1 MSLASRMYHGETSY
15 DFVGR
20 RRLWFTISG
29 LLVLISLVSLVV
41 PGLNFGIDFK
51 GGAVFRVTPDKAVT
65 EAQIREAVGPAAEVV
80 QVTESDPV
88 QVSVQ
93 TEELPPAEVARIRT
107 ELAEVAGVDRNGV
120 STESIGSKWGS
131 AVSRRAI
138 IALLVFLVVVTIYVS
153 LRMEFK
159 MAVAALVA
167 LLHDL
172 IITAGIFAL
181 ARFEVTP
188 ATVIALLTIL
198 GYSLYDTVVVFDKVR
213 ENTGS
218 LTAMSRTTYSQAT
231 NLAVNQTMMRSLNT
245 SLASLLPILGLLLV
259 GSYLLGAETLKDLA
273 LALFV
278 GVAAGAYSSIFIAPP
293 IVAMW
298 KEKEPR
304 YAQLRARV
312 ERLAAQGPGAERPAR
327 AERPE
332 RPSGPTPARGAARP
346 GARAPRPSRSC
357 RPDDEPWRGATRA
370 GERRESRPRSPRR
383 RPAASRPSHAR
394 PSSAASR
401 PDASSPARPSAGGA
415 SHRQED
421 PPCPSTSSACGPSSA
436 TCPTSPSRGSSSR
449 TSPRCWPTRS
459 PSPR

>member
-1 MSLASRMYHGETSY
+1 VSLASRMYHGETSY

-20 RRLWFTISG
+20 RRLWFSISAV
-29 LLVLISLVSLVV
+29 LLLISVVSLIW
-41 PGLNFGIDFK
+41 PGLNFGIDFR
-51 GGAVFRVTPDKAVT
+51 GGAVFRVQPERTLT
-65 EAQIREAVGPAAEVV
+65 EAQVRDAIGPAAEVV
-80 QVTESDPV
+80 QVTTSQPV
-88 QVSVQ
+88 EVIVQ
-93 TEELPPAEVARIRT
+93 TEVLGQPEVARIRT
-107 ELAEVAGVDRNGV
+107 ELAELAGVERNDV
-120 STESIGSKWGS
+120 STQSIGSKWGS
-131 AVSRRAI
+131 TVSRKAA

-167 LLHDL
+167 LVHDL
-172 IITAGIFAL
+172 VITSGIFAL

-213 ENTGS
+213 ENTGA
-218 LTAMSRTTYSQAT
+218 LTAMSRTTYSEAT

-259 GSYLLGAETLKDLA
+259 GNYLLGAETLKDLA

-312 ERLAAQGPGAERPAR
+312 ERLAAQGGVDRPERPAR
-327 AERPE
+327 AATATARPARAGAGGTRSRRAQAPPPE
-332 RPSGPTPARGAARP
+332 PELPPDEELEAADELDEPADEPAAAESAVAAPTPARRQP
-346 GARAPRPSRSC
+346 QKPRP
-357 RPDDEPWRGATRA
+357 TQQ
-370 GERRESRPRSPRR
+370 RRKPSGRQPSRPAKRR
-383 RPAASRPSHAR
+383 RR
-394 PSSAASR
+394 
-401 PDASSPARPSAGGA
+401 
-415 SHRQED
+415 
-421 PPCPSTSSACGPSSA
+421 
-436 TCPTSPSRGSSSR
+436 
-449 TSPRCWPTRS
+449 
-459 PSPR
+459 

>member
-1 MSLASRMYHGETSY
+1 VSLASRMYHGETSY

-20 RRLWFTISG
+20 RRLWFTISA

-41 PGLNFGIDFK
+41 PGLNFGIDFR
-51 GGAVFRVTPDKAVT
+51 GGAVFRVQPERAVT
-65 EAQIREAVGPAAEVV
+65 EAQVRDAVGPAAEVV
-80 QVTESDPV
+80 QVTRDDPV

-93 TEELPPAEVARIRT
+93 TEELAQPEVARIRAG
-107 ELAEVAGVDRNGV
+107 LAEVAGVQANDV
-120 STESIGSKWGS
+120 STDSIGSKWGGT
-131 AVSRRAI
+131 VSRKAI
-138 IALLVFLVVVTIYVS
+138 IALLVFLVVVTVYVS

-218 LTAMSRTTYSQAT
+218 LTAMSRTTFSQAT

-312 ERLAAQGPGAERPAR
+312 ERLGAQGPA

-332 RPSGPTPARGAARP
+332 RPLRAGAGPTRSAAGSAAARD
-346 GARAPRPSRSC
+346 GGSRRAPLPPPEPELA
-357 RPDDEPWRGATRA
+357 PDDEQDLLPGGAHELKDEDDQTEPA
-370 GERRESRPRSPRR
+370 AIAQAPARRQPQKPRPTQQRRKPSGRQQSRPAKRR
-383 RPAASRPSHAR
+383 RR
-394 PSSAASR
+394 
-401 PDASSPARPSAGGA
+401 
-415 SHRQED
+415 
-421 PPCPSTSSACGPSSA
+421 
-436 TCPTSPSRGSSSR
+436 
-449 TSPRCWPTRS
+449 
-459 PSPR
+459 

>member
-1 MSLASRMYHGETSY
+1 MSLASRLYHGETSF
-15 DFVGR
+15 DIVGR

-29 LLVLISLVSLVV
+29 VLVLVSLISLIV

-51 GGAVFRVTPDKAVT
+51 GGAVFRVQPERPVT
-65 EAQIREAVGPAAEVV
+65 EAQVRRAVGSAAEVV
-80 QVTESDPV
+80 QVTENEPV
-88 QVSVQ
+88 QVIVQ
-93 TEELPPAEVARIRT
+93 TEELGQPEVARIRT
-107 ELAEVAGVDRNGV
+107 ELAGLAGVERNQV
-120 STESIGSKWGS
+120 STENIGSKWGS
-131 AVSRRAI
+131 TVSRKAV

-172 IITAGIFAL
+172 IITCGIFAL

-188 ATVIALLTIL
+188 ASVIALLTIL

-213 ENTGS
+213 ENTGA

-293 IVAMW
+293 IVAAW

-312 ERLAAQGPGAERPAR
+312 ERLAAQGPGAER

-332 RPSGPTPARGAARP
+332 RP
-346 GARAPRPSRSC
+346 ARAGAGGTRARRTAAPPPEPEPLPSRSW
-357 RPDDEPWRGATRA
+357 RPTTSWR
-370 GERRESRPRSPRR
+370 RRRPRPRR
-383 RPAASRPSHAR
+383 RPWSPRRQPAASPRSRAR
-394 PSSAASR
+394 PSSGASR
-401 PDASSPARPSAGGA
+401 PAASSPVRPSAAGA
-415 SHRQED
+415 SSRQED
-421 PPCPSTSSACGPSSA
+421 PDRAHRHPAPAGPH
-436 TCPTSPSRGSSSR
+436 P
-449 TSPRCWPTRS
+449 
-459 PSPR
+459 

>member
-1 MSLASRMYHGETSY
+1 VSLASRMYHGETSF
-15 DFVGR
+15 DIVGR
-20 RRLWFTISG
+20 RRLWFTISAVL
-29 LLVLISLVSLVV
+29 LLVSVVSLIV

-51 GGAVFRVTPDKAVT
+51 GGAVFRLQPERAVT
-65 EAQIREAVGPAAEVV
+65 EAQVRDAVGSAAEVV
-80 QVTESDPV
+80 QVTRGTPV

-107 ELAEVAGVDRNGV
+107 ALAELGGVDRNDV
-120 STESIGSKWGS
+120 STESIGSKWGTT
-131 AVSRRAI
+131 VSRRAF
-138 IALLVFLVVVTIYVS
+138 IALAVFLVAVTIYVS

-167 LLHDL
+167 LIHDL

-293 IVAMW
+293 IVAAW
-298 KEKEPR
+298 KEREPR

-312 ERLAAQGPGAERPAR
+312 ERLAAQGPGADA
-327 AERPE
+327 RPE
-332 RPSGPTPARGAARP
+332 RPVRAGTGTSRSAGGSAAARDARSRRAAPPPTPELAPDEEEPAAPDEERP
-346 GARAPRPSRSC
+346 PRAALGEEEAAAAETEPAAVAPTPSRRQPQKPRPSQQ
-357 RPDDEPWRGATRA
+357 
-370 GERRESRPRSPRR
+370 RRKPSGRQQSRPAKRR
-383 RPAASRPSHAR
+383 RR
-394 PSSAASR
+394 
-401 PDASSPARPSAGGA
+401 
-415 SHRQED
+415 
-421 PPCPSTSSACGPSSA
+421 
-436 TCPTSPSRGSSSR
+436 
-449 TSPRCWPTRS
+449 
-459 PSPR
+459 

>member
-20 RRLWFTISG
+20 RRLWFSISAA
-29 LLVLISLVSLVV
+29 LVVISLVSLVW

-51 GGAVFRVTPDKAVT
+51 GGAVFRVEPTHAVT
-65 EAQIREAVGPAAEVV
+65 EAQIRRAVGPAAEVV
-80 QVTESDPV
+80 QVTSDNPP
-88 QVSVQ
+88 QVIVQ
-93 TEELPPAEVARIRT
+93 TEELPPAEVTRIRT
-107 ELAEVAGVDRNGV
+107 ALADVAGVQTNGV
-120 STESIGSKWGS
+120 STQTIGSKWGS
-131 AVSRRAI
+131 TVSRKAV
-138 IALLVFLVVVTIYVS
+138 IALLVFLVVVVVYVS

-181 ARFEVTP
+181 SRFEVTP

-213 ENTGS
+213 ENTAP
-218 LTAMSRTTYSQAT
+218 LTAMSRTTYAQAT
-231 NLAVNQTMMRSLNT
+231 NLVVNQTMMRSLNT

-259 GSYLLGAETLKDLA
+259 GNYLLGAETLKDLA

-293 IVAMW
+293 LVAMW

-304 YAQLRARV
+304 YAQLKARV
-312 ERLAAQGPGAERPAR
+312 ERLAAQGAG

-332 RPSGPTPARGAARP
+332 RPARPERPVRGRRPAAAQRP
-346 GARAPRPSRSC
+346 GARGAEPELVAEPELPPDEELEGEVAETEPAAVAPAPARRQPPKPRPNQQ
-357 RPDDEPWRGATRA
+357 
-370 GERRESRPRSPRR
+370 RRKPSGRQQSRPAKRR
-383 RPAASRPSHAR
+383 RR
-394 PSSAASR
+394 
-401 PDASSPARPSAGGA
+401 
-415 SHRQED
+415 
-421 PPCPSTSSACGPSSA
+421 
-436 TCPTSPSRGSSSR
+436 
-449 TSPRCWPTRS
+449 
-459 PSPR
+459 

>member
-1 MSLASRMYHGETSY
+1 VSLASRLYHGETSF
-15 DFVGR
+15 DIVGR
-20 RRLWFTISG
+20 RRLWFTISAVL
-29 LLVLISLVSLVV
+29 LLVSLVSLVV

-51 GGAVFRVTPDKAVT
+51 GGAVFRVQPEQPVT
-65 EAQIREAVGPAAEVV
+65 EAEVRRAVGPAAEVV
-80 QVTESDPV
+80 QVTESEPT
-88 QVSVQ
+88 QVIVQ
-93 TEELPPAEVARIRT
+93 TEELGQPEVARIRT
-107 ELAEVAGVDRNGV
+107 ELAELAGVERNEV
-120 STESIGSKWGS
+120 STENIGSKWGS
-131 AVSRRAI
+131 TVSRRAV

-172 IITAGIFAL
+172 IITCGIFAL

-188 ATVIALLTIL
+188 ASVIALLTIL

-213 ENTGS
+213 ENTGA

-312 ERLAAQGPGAERPAR
+312 ERLAAQGG

-332 RPSGPTPARGAARP
+332 RPERPARPVRAGGAARDARSRRAAAPPPEPELAPDPELPPDEELAEVAGTEEPAEPAEPAVVAQTPARRQP
-346 GARAPRPSRSC
+346 QKPRP
-357 RPDDEPWRGATRA
+357 TQQ
-370 GERRESRPRSPRR
+370 RRKPSGRQQSRPAKRR
-383 RPAASRPSHAR
+383 RR
-394 PSSAASR
+394 
-401 PDASSPARPSAGGA
+401 
-415 SHRQED
+415 
-421 PPCPSTSSACGPSSA
+421 
-436 TCPTSPSRGSSSR
+436 
-449 TSPRCWPTRS
+449 
-459 PSPR
+459 

>member
-1 MSLASRMYHGETSY
+1 VSLASRLYHGETSY
-15 DFVGR
+15 DIVGR
-20 RRLWFTISG
+20 RRLWFSISAV
-29 LLVLISLVSLVV
+29 LLLISIVSLIW

-51 GGAVFRVTPDKAVT
+51 GGAVFRVQAVEPVT
-65 EAQIREAVGPAAEVV
+65 EAKVRDAVGPVAEVV
-80 QVTESDPV
+80 QITENEPV

-93 TEELPPAEVARIRT
+93 TEVLEPAEVTRIRT
-107 ELAEVAGVDRNGV
+107 ELAGVAGTEVSDV
-120 STESIGSKWGS
+120 STETIGSKWGS
-131 AVSRRAI
+131 TVSRKAI
-138 IALLVFLVVVTIYVS
+138 VALLVFLVVVTLYVS

-213 ENTGS
+213 ENTGA
-218 LTAMSRTTYSQAT
+218 LTSMSRTTYSQAT

-259 GSYLLGAETLKDLA
+259 GNYLLGAETLKDLA

-312 ERLAAQGPGAERPAR
+312 ERLGAQGAT
-327 AERPE
+327 ERPE
-332 RPSGPTPARGAARP
+332 RPERPVRAGGAARDARSRRAAAPPPEPELAPDPELPPDEELEEVAGAEPAEPAVVAQTPARRQP
-346 GARAPRPSRSC
+346 QKPRP
-357 RPDDEPWRGATRA
+357 TQQ
-370 GERRESRPRSPRR
+370 RRKPSGRQQSRPAKRR
-383 RPAASRPSHAR
+383 RR
-394 PSSAASR
+394 
-401 PDASSPARPSAGGA
+401 
-415 SHRQED
+415 
-421 PPCPSTSSACGPSSA
+421 
-436 TCPTSPSRGSSSR
+436 
-449 TSPRCWPTRS
+449 
-459 PSPR
+459 

>member
-29 LLVLISLVSLVV
+29 LLVLISLVSLFT

-51 GGAVFRVTPDKAVT
+51 GGASFRVQPERPVT
-65 EAQIREAVGPAAEVV
+65 EAQVREAVGPVAEVV
-80 QVTESDPV
+80 QVTEDDPV
-88 QVSVQ
+88 QIIVQ
-93 TEELPPAEVARIRT
+93 TEELSQPEIAKVRAD
-107 ELAEVAGVDRNGV
+107 LAEVAGVQSNDV
-120 STESIGSKWGS
+120 STNSIGSKWGS
-131 AVSRRAI
+131 TVSRKAV
-138 IALLVFLVVVTIYVS
+138 IALLVFLVVVVIYVS

-172 IITAGIFAL
+172 LITAGIFAL

-218 LTAMSRTTYSQAT
+218 LTAMSRTTYSEAT
-231 NLAVNQTMMRSLNT
+231 NLAINQTVMRSLNT
-245 SLASLLPILGLLLV
+245 SLASLLPILGLLGV
-259 GSYLLGAETLKDLA
+259 GAFLLGAETLKDLA

-312 ERLAAQGPGAERPAR
+312 ERLAAQGPGAERPER
-327 AERPE
+327 PQRPE
-332 RPSGPTPARGAARP
+332 RPVRTGAGGTRSRRAAAPPSEPEPVPSPELPPDNELEETEAEAEEEAVVAQAPARSQP
-346 GARAPRPSRSC
+346 QKPRP
-357 RPDDEPWRGATRA
+357 TQQ
-370 GERRESRPRSPRR
+370 RRKPSGRQQSRPAKRR
-383 RPAASRPSHAR
+383 RR
-394 PSSAASR
+394 
-401 PDASSPARPSAGGA
+401 
-415 SHRQED
+415 
-421 PPCPSTSSACGPSSA
+421 
-436 TCPTSPSRGSSSR
+436 
-449 TSPRCWPTRS
+449 
-459 PSPR
+459 

>member
-1 MSLASRMYHGETSY
+1 VSLASRLYHGETSF
-15 DFVGR
+15 DIVGR

-29 LLVLISLVSLVV
+29 VLVLVSLISLIV

-51 GGAVFRVTPDKAVT
+51 GGAVFRVQPERPVT
-65 EAQIREAVGPAAEVV
+65 EAQVRRVVGSAAEVV
-80 QVTESDPV
+80 QVTENEPV
-88 QVSVQ
+88 QVIVQ
-93 TEELPPAEVARIRT
+93 TEVLGQPEVARIRT
-107 ELAEVAGVDRNGV
+107 ELAELAGVERNQV
-120 STESIGSKWGS
+120 STENIGSKWGS
-131 AVSRRAI
+131 TVSRKAV

-213 ENTGS
+213 ENTGA

-312 ERLAAQGPGAERPAR
+312 ERLAAQGPGAERPER
-327 AERPE
+327 PPRPE
-332 RPSGPTPARGAARP
+332 RPVRTGAGGTRSRRAAAPPPEPEPLPAPELPPDSELEEAEAEEEAVVAQAPARRQP
-346 GARAPRPSRSC
+346 QKPRP
-357 RPDDEPWRGATRA
+357 TQQ
-370 GERRESRPRSPRR
+370 RRKPSGRQQSRPAKRR
-383 RPAASRPSHAR
+383 RR
-394 PSSAASR
+394 
-401 PDASSPARPSAGGA
+401 
-415 SHRQED
+415 
-421 PPCPSTSSACGPSSA
+421 
-436 TCPTSPSRGSSSR
+436 
-449 TSPRCWPTRS
+449 
-459 PSPR
+459 

>member
-1 MSLASRMYHGETSY
+1 MSLASRLYHGETSY

-29 LLVLISLVSLVV
+29 VLVLVSLISLFV

-51 GGAVFRVTPDKAVT
+51 GGAVFRVQPTRPVT
-65 EAQIREAVGPAAEVV
+65 EAQVRDAVGSAAEIV
-80 QVTESDPV
+80 QITETQPI

-93 TEELPPAEVARIRT
+93 TEELPAAEVTRIRG
-107 ELAEVAGVDRNGV
+107 ELAQVAGVQLNGV
-120 STESIGSKWGS
+120 STETIGSKWGGT
-131 AVSRRAI
+131 VSRKAV
-138 IALLVFLVVVTIYVS
+138 IALLAFLVAVTIYVS

-167 LLHDL
+167 LVHDL

-181 ARFEVTP
+181 SRFEVTP

-245 SLASLLPILGLLLV
+245 SLASLLPILGLLVV
-259 GSYLLGAETLKDLA
+259 GNYLLGAETLKDLA

-293 IVAMW
+293 LVAMW

-312 ERLAAQGPGAERPAR
+312 ERLATQGPA

-332 RPSGPTPARGAARP
+332 RPVRAAAGSARPAGGPAPAREGRPRRAPAPPPEPEPELADHDEEELEEAAETESAVAAPTPARRQP
-346 GARAPRPSRSC
+346 QKPRPNQQ
-357 RPDDEPWRGATRA
+357 
-370 GERRESRPRSPRR
+370 RRKPSGRQQSRPAKRR
-383 RPAASRPSHAR
+383 RR
-394 PSSAASR
+394 
-401 PDASSPARPSAGGA
+401 
-415 SHRQED
+415 
-421 PPCPSTSSACGPSSA
+421 
-436 TCPTSPSRGSSSR
+436 
-449 TSPRCWPTRS
+449 
-459 PSPR
+459 

>member
-1 MSLASRMYHGETSY
+1 
-15 DFVGR
+15 
-20 RRLWFTISG
+20 
-29 LLVLISLVSLVV
+29 
-41 PGLNFGIDFK
+41 
-51 GGAVFRVTPDKAVT
+51 
-65 EAQIREAVGPAAEVV
+65 
-80 QVTESDPV
+80 
-88 QVSVQ
+88 
-93 TEELPPAEVARIRT
+93 
-107 ELAEVAGVDRNGV
+107 
-120 STESIGSKWGS
+120 
-131 AVSRRAI
+131 
-138 IALLVFLVVVTIYVS
+138 VTIYVS

-188 ATVIALLTIL
+188 ASVIALLTIL

-312 ERLAAQGPGAERPAR
+312 ERLAAQGPGAERP
-327 AERPE
+327 ERPE
-332 RPSGPTPARGAARP
+332 RPVRAGAGGTRARRAA
-346 GARAPRPSRSC
+346 APPPEPEPLPSPELP
-357 RPDDEPWRGATRA
+357 PDDELEEAEAEAEEEAVAAQAPV
-370 GERRESRPRSPRR
+370 RRQPQKPRPTQQRRKPSGRQQSRPAKRR
-383 RPAASRPSHAR
+383 RR
-394 PSSAASR
+394 
-401 PDASSPARPSAGGA
+401 
-415 SHRQED
+415 
-421 PPCPSTSSACGPSSA
+421 
-436 TCPTSPSRGSSSR
+436 
-449 TSPRCWPTRS
+449 
-459 PSPR
+459 

>member
-1 MSLASRMYHGETSY
+1 VSLASRMYHGETSY

-29 LLVLISLVSLVV
+29 VLVLVSLVSLVV

-51 GGAVFRVTPDKAVT
+51 GGAVFRVQPTHAVT
-65 EAQIREAVGPAAEVV
+65 EAQVRGAVGSVAEVV
-80 QVTESDPV
+80 QVTEQTPV
-88 QVSVQ
+88 QVIVQ
-93 TEELPPAEVARIRT
+93 TEEVPQAEVARIRAQ
-107 ELAEVAGVDRNGV
+107 LAKVAGVQINAV

-131 AVSRRAI
+131 TVSRKAVLG
-138 IALLVFLVVVTIYVS
+138 LLVFLVAVTLYVS

-172 IITAGIFAL
+172 IITCGIYAL

-188 ATVIALLTIL
+188 ATVIAVLTIL

-213 ENTGS
+213 ENTAS

-231 NLAVNQTMMRSLNT
+231 NLAINQTIMRSLNT

-259 GSYLLGAETLKDLA
+259 GSYLLGAETLKDLG

-293 IVAMW
+293 LVAMW
-298 KEKEPR
+298 KEREPR

-312 ERLAAQGPGAERPAR
+312 ERLAAQGPGAERP
-327 AERPE
+327 ERPE
-332 RPSGPTPARGAARP
+332 RPVRAATGTARQ
-346 GARAPRPSRSC
+346 
-357 RPDDEPWRGATRA
+357 A
-370 GERRESRPRSPRR
+370 G
-383 RPAASRPSHAR
+383 RPAAREGRARRAPAPLPEPEPELAEHDEEDLEEAAETESAVVAQAPARRQPQKPRPTQQRRKSSGRQQSRPAKR
-394 PSSAASR
+394 R
-401 PDASSPARPSAGGA
+401 R
-415 SHRQED
+415 R
-421 PPCPSTSSACGPSSA
+421 
-436 TCPTSPSRGSSSR
+436 
-449 TSPRCWPTRS
+449 
-459 PSPR
+459 

>member
-1 MSLASRMYHGETSY
+1 VSLASRMYHGETSF
-15 DFVGR
+15 DIVGR
-20 RRLWFTISG
+20 RRLWFTISAVL
-29 LLVLISLVSLVV
+29 LLVSLVSLVV

-51 GGAVFRVTPDKAVT
+51 GGAVFRVQPERPVS
-65 EAQIREAVGPAAEVV
+65 EAQVRRAVGPAAEVV
-80 QVTESDPV
+80 QVTESEPV
-88 QVSVQ
+88 QVIVQ
-93 TEELPPAEVARIRT
+93 TKELGQPEVARIRT
-107 ELAEVAGVDRNGV
+107 ALAELGGVERNAV
-120 STESIGSKWGS
+120 STENIGSKWGS
-131 AVSRRAI
+131 TVSRKAV

-172 IITAGIFAL
+172 IITCGIFAL

-188 ATVIALLTIL
+188 ASVIALLTIL

-213 ENTGS
+213 ENTGA

-298 KEKEPR
+298 KEREPR

-312 ERLAAQGPGAERPAR
+312 ERLAAQGPGAERP
-327 AERPE
+327 ERPGRVGAGGTRARRAAAPPPQPE
-332 RPSGPTPARGAARP
+332 PLPSPELP
-346 GARAPRPSRSC
+346 
-357 RPDDEPWRGATRA
+357 PDDELEEPAA
-370 GERRESRPRSPRR
+370 EAQEEAVVAQAPARRQPQKPRPTQQRRKPSGRQQSRPAKRR
-383 RPAASRPSHAR
+383 RR
-394 PSSAASR
+394 
-401 PDASSPARPSAGGA
+401 
-415 SHRQED
+415 
-421 PPCPSTSSACGPSSA
+421 
-436 TCPTSPSRGSSSR
+436 
-449 TSPRCWPTRS
+449 
-459 PSPR
+459 

>member
-1 MSLASRMYHGETSY
+1 VSLASRLYHGETSF
-15 DFVGR
+15 DIVGR

-29 LLVLISLVSLVV
+29 VLVLVSLISLIV

-51 GGAVFRVTPDKAVT
+51 GGAVFRVQPERPVT
-65 EAQIREAVGPAAEVV
+65 EAQVRRAVGPAAEVV
-80 QVTESDPV
+80 QVTEGEPV
-88 QVSVQ
+88 QVIVQ
-93 TEELPPAEVARIRT
+93 TEELGQPEVARIRT
-107 ELAEVAGVDRNGV
+107 GLAELAGVERNEV
-120 STESIGSKWGS
+120 STENIGSKWGS
-131 AVSRRAI
+131 TVSRKAVL
-138 IALLVFLVVVTIYVS
+138 ALLVFLVVVTIYVS

-172 IITAGIFAL
+172 IITCGIFAL

-188 ATVIALLTIL
+188 ASVIALLTIL

-213 ENTGS
+213 ENTGA

-312 ERLAAQGPGAERPAR
+312 ERLAAQGPGAERPER
-327 AERPE
+327 PPRPE
-332 RPSGPTPARGAARP
+332 RPVRTGAGGTRSRRAAAPPPEPEPVPSPELPPDNELEEAEAEAEEEAVVAQAPARRQP
-346 GARAPRPSRSC
+346 QKPRP
-357 RPDDEPWRGATRA
+357 TQQ
-370 GERRESRPRSPRR
+370 RRKPSGRQQSRPAKRR
-383 RPAASRPSHAR
+383 RR
-394 PSSAASR
+394 
-401 PDASSPARPSAGGA
+401 
-415 SHRQED
+415 
-421 PPCPSTSSACGPSSA
+421 
-436 TCPTSPSRGSSSR
+436 
-449 TSPRCWPTRS
+449 
-459 PSPR
+459 

>member
-1 MSLASRMYHGETSY
+1 VSLASRLYHGETSY
-15 DFVGR
+15 DIVGR

-29 LLVLISLVSLVV
+29 VLVLISLVSLVV

-51 GGAVFRVTPDKAVT
+51 GGAVFRVQPTHAVT
-65 EAQIREAVGPAAEVV
+65 EAQVRGAVGPVAEVV
-80 QVTESDPV
+80 QVTEDNPV
-88 QVSVQ
+88 QVIVQ
-93 TEELPPAEVARIRT
+93 TEVVPQPEVARIRT
-107 ELAEVAGVDRNGV
+107 ELAKVAGVQVNAV
-120 STESIGSKWGS
+120 STSTVGSKWGS
-131 AVSRRAI
+131 TVSRKAV
-138 IALLVFLVVVTIYVS
+138 IALLAFLVAVTLYVS

-172 IITAGIFAL
+172 IITAGIYAL

-293 IVAMW
+293 LVAMW

-312 ERLAAQGPGAERPAR
+312 ERLATQGPA

-332 RPSGPTPARGAARP
+332 RPERPVREGRGRRAPAPPPEPEPEPELADQDEEELEAAAETETAAVAPTPAHRQP
-346 GARAPRPSRSC
+346 QKPRP
-357 RPDDEPWRGATRA
+357 TQQ
-370 GERRESRPRSPRR
+370 RRKPSGRQQSRPAKRR
-383 RPAASRPSHAR
+383 RR
-394 PSSAASR
+394 
-401 PDASSPARPSAGGA
+401 
-415 SHRQED
+415 
-421 PPCPSTSSACGPSSA
+421 
-436 TCPTSPSRGSSSR
+436 
-449 TSPRCWPTRS
+449 
-459 PSPR
+459 

>member
-1 MSLASRMYHGETSY
+1 VSLASRMYHGETSY

-20 RRLWFTISG
+20 RRLWFSISAV
-29 LLVLISLVSLVV
+29 LVLISLVSLVW

-51 GGAVFRVTPDKAVT
+51 GGAVFRVQPERPVT
-65 EAQIREAVGPAAEVV
+65 EAEVRRAVGSAAEVV
-80 QVTESDPV
+80 QVTEQAPV
-88 QVSVQ
+88 QVIVQ
-93 TEELPPAEVARIRT
+93 TEELPAAEVTRIRT
-107 ELAEVAGVDRNGV
+107 GLARVSGVQLNAV

-131 AVSRRAI
+131 TVSRKAV
-138 IALLVFLVVVTIYVS
+138 IALLVFLVVVTVYVS

-181 ARFEVTP
+181 SRFEVTP

-231 NLAVNQTMMRSLNT
+231 NLAINQTVMRSLNT
-245 SLASLLPILGLLLV
+245 SMASLLPILGLLLV

-293 IVAMW
+293 LVAMW
-298 KEKEPR
+298 KEREPR

-312 ERLAAQGPGAERPAR
+312 ERLAAQGPGAERP
-327 AERPE
+327 ERPE
-332 RPSGPTPARGAARP
+332 RPVRAATGTARRAGGPAAREGRSRRAPAPPPEPEPELAERDEEDLEEAAETESAVVAQTPARRQP
-346 GARAPRPSRSC
+346 QKPRP
-357 RPDDEPWRGATRA
+357 TQQ
-370 GERRESRPRSPRR
+370 RRKSSGRQQSRPAKRR
-383 RPAASRPSHAR
+383 RR
-394 PSSAASR
+394 
-401 PDASSPARPSAGGA
+401 
-415 SHRQED
+415 
-421 PPCPSTSSACGPSSA
+421 
-436 TCPTSPSRGSSSR
+436 
-449 TSPRCWPTRS
+449 
-459 PSPR
+459 

>member
-1 MSLASRMYHGETSY
+1 VSLASRLYHGETSF
-15 DFVGR
+15 DIVGR

-29 LLVLISLVSLVV
+29 VLVLVSLISLIV

-51 GGAVFRVTPDKAVT
+51 GGAVFRVQPERPVT
-65 EAQIREAVGPAAEVV
+65 EAQVRRVVGSAAEVV
-80 QVTESDPV
+80 QVTENEPV
-88 QVSVQ
+88 QVIVQ
-93 TEELPPAEVARIRT
+93 TEVLGQPEVARIRT
-107 ELAEVAGVDRNGV
+107 ELAELAGVERNQV
-120 STESIGSKWGS
+120 STENIGSKWGS
-131 AVSRRAI
+131 TVSRKAV

-213 ENTGS
+213 ENTGA

-312 ERLAAQGPGAERPAR
+312 ERLAAQGPGAERPER
-327 AERPE
+327 PQRPE
-332 RPSGPTPARGAARP
+332 RPVRTGAGGTRSRRAAAPPSEPEPVPSPELPPDNELEEAEAEAEEEAVVAQAPARRQP
-346 GARAPRPSRSC
+346 QKPRP
-357 RPDDEPWRGATRA
+357 TQQ
-370 GERRESRPRSPRR
+370 RRKPSGRQQSRPAKRR
-383 RPAASRPSHAR
+383 RR
-394 PSSAASR
+394 
-401 PDASSPARPSAGGA
+401 
-415 SHRQED
+415 
-421 PPCPSTSSACGPSSA
+421 
-436 TCPTSPSRGSSSR
+436 
-449 TSPRCWPTRS
+449 
-459 PSPR
+459 

>member
-1 MSLASRMYHGETSY
+1 VSLASRMYHGETSY

-51 GGAVFRVTPDKAVT
+51 GGAVFRVTPERPVT
-65 EAQIREAVGPAAEVV
+65 EAQVRKAVGSAAEVV
-80 QVTESDPV
+80 QVTEGDPA
-88 QVSVQ
+88 QVIVQ
-93 TEELPPAEVARIRT
+93 TEELAPPEVARIRAG
-107 ELAEVAGVDRNGV
+107 LAEVAGVETNGV
-120 STESIGSKWGS
+120 STDSIGSKWGS
-131 AVSRRAI
+131 TVSRRAI
-138 IALLVFLVVVTIYVS
+138 LALLVFLVVVVIYVS

-188 ATVIALLTIL
+188 ASVIALLTIL

-312 ERLAAQGPGAERPAR
+312 ERLAAQGPGAERPERPAR
-327 AERPE
+327 AGA
-332 RPSGPTPARGAARP
+332 GPTRSAAGSAAARD
-346 GARAPRPSRSC
+346 GRSRRAPVPPAEPELA
-357 RPDDEPWRGATRA
+357 PDDEQELVEDEVAETEPAA
-370 GERRESRPRSPRR
+370 VAQAPARRQPPKPRPTQQRRKPSGRQQSRPAKRR
-383 RPAASRPSHAR
+383 RR
-394 PSSAASR
+394 
-401 PDASSPARPSAGGA
+401 
-415 SHRQED
+415 
-421 PPCPSTSSACGPSSA
+421 
-436 TCPTSPSRGSSSR
+436 
-449 TSPRCWPTRS
+449 
-459 PSPR
+459 

>member
-1 MSLASRMYHGETSY
+1 
-15 DFVGR
+15 
-20 RRLWFTISG
+20 
-29 LLVLISLVSLVV
+29 
-41 PGLNFGIDFK
+41 LNFGIDFK
-51 GGAVFRVTPDKAVT
+51 GGAVFRVQAVEPVT
-65 EAQIREAVGPAAEVV
+65 EAKVRDAVGPVAEVV
-80 QVTESDPV
+80 QITENEPV

-93 TEELPPAEVARIRT
+93 TEVLEPAEVTRIRT
-107 ELAEVAGVDRNGV
+107 ELAGVAGTEVSDV
-120 STESIGSKWGS
+120 STETIGSKWGS
-131 AVSRRAI
+131 TVSRKAI
-138 IALLVFLVVVTIYVS
+138 VALLVFLVVVTLYVS

-213 ENTGS
+213 ENTGA
-218 LTAMSRTTYSQAT
+218 LTSMSRTTYSQAT

-259 GSYLLGAETLKDLA
+259 GNYLLGAETLKDLA

-312 ERLAAQGPGAERPAR
+312 ERLGAQGAT
-327 AERPE
+327 ERPE
-332 RPSGPTPARGAARP
+332 RPERPARPVRAGGAARDARSRRAAAPPPEPELAPDPELPPDEELEEVAGAEPAEPAVVAQTPARRQP
-346 GARAPRPSRSC
+346 QKPRP
-357 RPDDEPWRGATRA
+357 TQQ
-370 GERRESRPRSPRR
+370 RRKPSGRQQSRPAKRR
-383 RPAASRPSHAR
+383 RR
-394 PSSAASR
+394 
-401 PDASSPARPSAGGA
+401 
-415 SHRQED
+415 
-421 PPCPSTSSACGPSSA
+421 
-436 TCPTSPSRGSSSR
+436 
-449 TSPRCWPTRS
+449 
-459 PSPR
+459 